1 LSVLVDESVAGG
13 VSSDRLAGPIR
24 DDAPIVGSALT
35 ETAVRSTG
43 VVVRDVFAEEVLEVW
58 AVPDESA
65 VEEFVAHR
73 THPSFR
79 VRVRDGRVGRGADD
93 CRAVASEDL
102 VEAVMNWPA
111 PSRIRNLWVPKTRP
125 GILNRGFARRDRN
138 RRDAL

>member
-1 LSVLVDESVAGG
+1 MGFRHPQVLVDESVAGG

-24 DDAPIVGSALT
+24 DDALVVGSALS

-73 THPSFR
+73 AHPSFR

-102 VEAVMNWPA
+102 VEGGDELAGAVADQKPDGA
-111 PSRIRNLWVPKTRP
+111 LVSHHEVPRGLGRP
-125 GILNRGFARRDRN
+125 
-138 RRDAL
+138 